1 MPEFDPYSTLGV
13 GKNSSPDEIKKA
25 YRKLARQYHPDHNP
39 GDNSAADKFKDVKKA
54 YDILSD
60 PARKQQYD
68 SYGFTGDEQ
77 PGAGGFGG
85 GFQGGGFGVNFEDI
99 FESMFGDAFGGRS
112 SSRQQ
117 PKKGADVGVDLSL
130 SFEEAVFGTDKEISV
145 RVLTACEECKGTGA
159 RAGTSR
165 SQCSNCHG
173 SGQIKVMQNTLLG
186 RMMQVKACPH
196 CNGTGTVVTDPCPN
210 CRGQGRVDKTVRK
223 KINIPAGVD
232 TGNRLRVPGAGHAGE
247 TGAPPGDMYVMIS
260 VRNHEYFER
269 KGQDIHLK
277 VPIGLAQAA
286 LGVELEVPTLEG
298 TESLVIPPGTRSGSS
313 FRLAGRG
320 APRVN
325 RSGKGDQIVTVV
337 IDVPKRLSSQQ
348 TEALRN
354 YAKLVGE
361 TVENVDN
368 SLMSRLKRVFG
379 RR

>member
-99 FESMFGDAFGGRS
+99 FESMFGA
-112 SSRQQ
+112 
-117 PKKGADVGVDLSL
+117 
-130 SFEEAVFGTDKEISV
+130 DKEISV